1 MAKSL
6 SEELKDLKIQA
17 LLEDYVNLEEKI
29 KEVPDIL
36 SEHLQE
42 VRKAIKD
49 MPGELEVGIEK
60 LATAV
65 EEAESS
71 YKYIAEKHRAVL
83 NNQLDEA
90 KLELRQHIS
99 AAISDNINDVNSKLN
114 QLSNKVE
121 NIKGNSTFI
130 SQKSLIAM
138 ILMSGITFLSL
149 IVCIV
154 QIMTR
159 I

>member
-29 KEVPDIL
+29 KEIPDIL

-49 MPGELEVGIEK
+49 MPSELEVGIEK
-60 LATAV
+60 LAAAV

-99 AAISDNINDVNSKLN
+99 AAISDNINDINSKLN